1 MLSHPLVIF
10 IVLVILLG
18 MSAFFSGS
26 ETALMA
32 ISKLR
37 LQHLAET
44 SPVRARL
51 IERILK
57 NPERL
62 IGTILLGNNLVNVTM
77 SALATVLALSLWGEK
92 GIVYVTAVLTLSIL
106 IFAEITPKVYA
117 KYFNERLS
125 MFSAPILNVIMTIFN
140 PVVIGVTYIS
150 TKLLS
155 FLGVDVTKIKKPLF
169 TEAEVRT
176 CIKMAWDEG
185 SITTN
190 ERKILSRVFALNDKA
205 VEDVMVP
212 REEMAIIDIGSPV
225 EEVVRTIL
233 KTGYTRFPVS
243 KGKKMNIIGF
253 LHGKDVL
260 ELFDH
265 KKNVS
270 IQKIVRPPYFIP
282 ADKKIDSQLRS
293 FQDKKLHQA
302 VVLDGSGHVFGLI
315 TLEDILEELV
325 GAIKDEHDFT

>member
-1 MLSHPLVIF
+1 
-10 IVLVILLG
+10 

-26 ETALMA
+26 ETALMS

-92 GIVYVTAVLTLSIL
+92 GIVYVTAVLTLAIL

-117 KYFNERLS
+117 KYFNERVS
-125 MFSAPILNVIMTIFN
+125 MVASPVLNVIMTIFN

-185 SITTN
+185 SITTD
-190 ERKILSRVFALNDKA
+190 ERKMLSRVFALNDKT

-212 REEMAIIDIGSPV
+212 REEMAVIDAGSPV
-225 EEVVRTIL
+225 EEVVKTIL

-243 KGKKMNIIGF
+243 KGKKTNIIGF

-260 ELFDH
+260 ELFGH

-270 IQKIVRPPYFIP
+270 IKKIIRPPYFIP

-293 FQDKKLHQA
+293 FQDTKLHQA
-302 VVLDGSGHVFGLI
+302 VALDGSGNVIGLI

-325 GAIKDEHDFT
+325 GAIKDEHDFA

>member
-26 ETALMA
+26 ETALMS

-92 GIVYVTAVLTLSIL
+92 GIVYVTAVLTLAIL

-117 KYFNERLS
+117 KYFNERVS
-125 MFSAPILNVIMTIFN
+125 MVASPVLNVIMTIFN

-185 SITTN
+185 SITTD
-190 ERKILSRVFALNDKA
+190 ERKMLSRVFALNDKT

-212 REEMAIIDIGSPV
+212 REEMAVIDAGSPV
-225 EEVVRTIL
+225 EEVVKTIL

-243 KGKKMNIIGF
+243 KGKKTNIIGF

-260 ELFDH
+260 ELFGH

-270 IQKIVRPPYFIP
+270 IKKIIRPPYFIP

-293 FQDKKLHQA
+293 FQDTKLHQA
-302 VVLDGSGHVFGLI
+302 VALDGSGNVIGLI

-325 GAIKDEHDFT
+325 GAIKDEHDFA

>member
-1 MLSHPLVIF
+1 MLSHPLIIF

-26 ETALMA
+26 ETALMS

-92 GIVYVTAVLTLSIL
+92 GIVYVTAVLTLAIL

-117 KYFNERLS
+117 KYFNERVS
-125 MFSAPILNVIMTIFN
+125 MVASPVLNVIMTIFN

-185 SITTN
+185 SITTD
-190 ERKILSRVFALNDKA
+190 ERKMLSRVFALNDKA

-212 REEMAIIDIGSPV
+212 GEEMAVIDIGSPV
-225 EEVVRTIL
+225 EEVVKTIL

-243 KGKKMNIIGF
+243 KGKKTNIIGF

-270 IQKIVRPPYFIP
+270 IQKIIRPPYFIP

-293 FQDKKLHQA
+293 FQDTKLHQA
-302 VVLDGSGHVFGLI
+302 VALDGSGHVIGLI

-325 GAIKDEHDFT
+325 GAIKDEHDFA